1 MRMDLFP
8 VQADAIFSPWDMAGA
23 MLRELWPGLL
33 IIAAVVVTAVIIR
46 KRRK

>member
-1 MRMDLFP
+1 MRINLFP
-8 VQADAIFSPWDMAGA
+8 IRADAIFYSWDMAGA

-33 IIAAVVVTAVIIR
+33 IIAVVIVTAIIIR

>member
-8 VQADAIFSPWDMAGA
+8 VQANVIFNPWDVAGA

-33 IIAAVVVTAVIIR
+33 IIAVVIATAVIIR

>member
-8 VQADAIFSPWDMAGA
+8 IRADAIFSPWDMAGA

-33 IIAAVVVTAVIIR
+33 IIAVVIVTAVIIR

>member
-8 VQADAIFSPWDMAGA
+8 IRADVIFSPWDMAES
-23 MLRELWPGLL
+23 MLRELWPVLL
-33 IIAAVVVTAVIIR
+33 IIAAAVVTAVIIR